1 LNLKVKIGEAA
12 FILIVFLRRTVR
24 DVNGTIGSAGARPG
38 YNLSLNDPQ
47 WSSSISMSAIAV
59 FVNYAAIG
67 LDMVDSARML
77 SFDDE
82 RWNHLQGGYKTP
94 FDPRPCLRKLESQQ
108 DTATA
113 WQELWED
120 LHHQGNVGDA
130 SYASVP
136 ELVRIHRK
144 GSAADWNIY
153 AMVAII
159 ELARTESRNPEV
171 PEWLRDDYFRSI
183 HELAQIGTKDILS
196 ADESE
201 TKRAILSVI
210 AIANGLRTHGK
221 FLVAYSEDELSKM
234 KL

>member
-1 LNLKVKIGEAA
+1 M
-12 FILIVFLRRTVR
+12 IVDKSPLRSEPLSER
-24 DVNGTIGSAGARPG
+24 NGLVSTTTP
-38 YNLSLNDPQ
+38 PQ
-47 WSSSISMSAIAV
+47 L
-59 FVNYAAIG
+59 

-82 RWNHLQGGYKTP
+82 RWNHLKGGYKTP
-94 FDPRPCLRKLESQQ
+94 FDPRPSLRKLESQQ

-120 LHHQGNVGDA
+120 LHHQGDVGDA
-130 SYASVP
+130 SYASIP

-144 GSAADWNIY
+144 GSAADWNLY

-183 HELAQIGTKDILS
+183 QELAQMGTKDILS

-210 AIANGLRTHGK
+210 AIAKGLRTHGK

-234 KL
+234 EP